1 MKGFFK
7 IAYGQVMIICESALC
22 GLNNLREAI
31 IIMILSSYQETIA
44 RLWCD
49 YNSYSEQNINH
60 TACVTIA
67 TYTYT
72 LYYFVVMLVQLANN
86 FNAPSQY
93 KN

>member
-1 MKGFFK
+1 MQAGD
-7 IAYGQVMIICESALC
+7 
-22 GLNNLREAI
+22 NNLWI
-31 IIMILSSYQETIA
+31 YFVQPKQSKGSHHNHDSIYQETIA

-49 YNSYSEQNINH
+49 YNSYEQNISR
-60 TACVTIA
+60 TACVTLA